1 MHTYKVRFQAQK
13 QRDLI
18 FYIPECPVDIR
29 KPCGEDFD
37 YIMDFKKNIERI
49 FLVQLGKFINV
60 GYL

>member
-18 FYIPECPVDIR
+18 FYISECPVGIR

-37 YIMDFKKNIERI
+37 YIMD
-49 FLVQLGKFINV
+49 
-60 GYL
+60 